1 MPEVD
6 LSPAVPP
13 TARWVKLH
21 YEMKPRKP
29 GAQLIARIWS
39 GPLDDAVVIRGESGD
54 VFVPLN
60 VPQKLSYQHPVTVR
74 LTLKVTA
81 YKS

>member
-13 TARWVKLH
+13 TARWIKLH

-29 GAQLIARIWS
+29 GARLIARVWS
-39 GPLDDAVVIRGESGD
+39 GPLDDAVVIRGGSGD
-54 VFVPLN
+54 VFLPLKA
-60 VPQKLSYQHPVTVR
+60 PQRLSYQHPVTVQ
-74 LTLKVTA
+74 LKLKVTA
-81 YKS
+81 YKN